1 MNRKDTG
8 ALGEK
13 LAAEY
18 LTKNQYEI
26 LEKNFRCRE
35 GEADIIANKDKVLVF
50 IEVRAKRSHAFG
62 TPEES
67 INERKKEHLRAV
79 ARRYCEIKNHNQEEF
94 RIDVIAIELKAN
106 GIISRFEHIENAI
119 EDE

>member
-1 MNRKDTG
+1 MNRKETG

-18 LTKNQYEI
+18 LEKNQYRV
-26 LEKNFRCRE
+26 LDKNFRCRE
-35 GEADIIANKDKVLVF
+35 GEADIIARKDNMLVVV
-50 IEVRAKRSHAFG
+50 EVRTKRSIAFG

-79 ARRYCEIKNHNQEEF
+79 ARRYCELNQYNQEEF
-94 RIDVIAIELKAN
+94 RIDVIAIELKYN
-106 GIISRFEHIENAI
+106 GTVNRFEHIENAI